1 MHTISKDPET
11 IMEDYEMLQDFSWRQ
26 EENSTTGFIW
36 EIHMSYYK
44 SGLFK
49 QALTR
54 PSEEIRNNNKYH
66 PRMKPEHS
74 YWKMKKKSRSC
85 SYLNKEAVPT
95 AMKVLRERI
104 VKRVQ
109 KRSLQ
114 NSIFGYFHIRRGDAK
129 HECDSSLSVIRNFLQ
144 CSLNG
149 TEQLGKNIT
158 ILLGSDEIDKSY
170 RKKVLDMS
178 KDYSHVQIL
187 DADKITKQ
195 VLKNAISSGFIHKGF
210 ENNFYV
216 YELQKVLRHQS
227 NFSSFFLDKHRGDCP
242 DCVPLLQDLN
252 KHFG

>member
-1 MHTISKDPET
+1 
-11 IMEDYEMLQDFSWRQ
+11 
-26 EENSTTGFIW
+26 
-36 EIHMSYYK
+36 
-44 SGLFK
+44 
-49 QALTR
+49 
-54 PSEEIRNNNKYH
+54 
-66 PRMKPEHS
+66 
-74 YWKMKKKSRSC
+74 
-85 SYLNKEAVPT
+85 
-95 AMKVLRERI
+95 
-104 VKRVQ
+104 
-109 KRSLQ
+109 
-114 NSIFGYFHIRRGDAK
+114 
-129 HECDSSLSVIRNFLQ
+129 
-144 CSLNG
+144 LNG

-242 DCVPLLQDLN
+242 DCVPLLHKL
-252 KHFG
+252 KKRFGNSVS